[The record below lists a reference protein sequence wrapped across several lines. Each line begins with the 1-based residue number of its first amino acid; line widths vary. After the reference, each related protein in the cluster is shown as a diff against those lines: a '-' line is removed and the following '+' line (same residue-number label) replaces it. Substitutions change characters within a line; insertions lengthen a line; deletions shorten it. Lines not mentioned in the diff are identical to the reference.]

1 MVQFKDLTI
10 QQLKKIVRAYNLH
23 TTIKGYSKMGKDELI
38 RNLEKHIILSNKH
51 LIQPDILSPDID
63 VSNIIDE
70 PQRRKQEREQRARKR
85 AEQRAK
91 QRAKRQAQPRV
102 RRQAQPRA
110 PAETEEEAREYIKNI
125 LKTHSE
131 EFKKANPGE
140 QPSTYLEEMINYIG
154 ILDAEFVG
162 FRKDILKE
170 KYEEFTKL
178 LKMAKKIEKRMGT
191 QTNEEKKAIE
201 RYQKTPKEN
210 IEKYTIFDNKGEMN
224 NDTVDLK
231 IKVEDKI
238 FEFKKV
244 GIFNKPKDMDKH
256 SGKGWRYQY
265 GYSNRQSDILN
276 KQVRDGKIYYPR
288 EGSLYTNEVLSLGHH
303 IISSINDMPIHM
315 AHINSNKDDMSKELY
330 VSFVDVHPDF
340 QGRGLAEKAFL
351 LLWSYFHKY
360 DLFKKYN
367 INKFYLTYAASAPVV
382 GTYIRMINAAG
393 YHNPFTDELDFK
405 NMTKAFKMLLHT
417 NAYDIPFEFYKKDS
431 SKYKAL
437 KRDEKEEMNKFIK
450 LEELNKLYTR
460 VEKGGK
466 VEDAKEAFLL
476 GYVISVMRGKPYV
489 FDEEDLR
496 KIIVKYEKIIKV
508 SQTKDIN
515 GENYISPLE
524 LKIMKE
530 SIPILKEA
538 REKLLNKQKPYY
550 QRPHRRRT

>member
-1 MVQFKDLTI
+1 MVKFKDLTI

-91 QRAKRQAQPRV
+91 QRAEQRAEQRAKRQAQPRV

-110 PAETEEEAREYIKNI
+110 PAETEEEAR
-125 LKTHSE
+125 
-131 EFKKANPGE
+131 
-140 QPSTYLEEMINYIG
+140 
-154 ILDAEFVG
+154 
-162 FRKDILKE
+162 
-170 KYEEFTKL
+170 
-178 LKMAKKIEKRMGT
+178 AKR
-191 QTNEEKKAIE
+191 EKKSNIAKAVEKMSSKVKNDTNAIE

-224 NDTVDLK
+224 NKTVDLK
-231 IKVEDKI
+231 IEVEKKI

-244 GIFNKPKDMDKH
+244 GIFNKPGDMDKH

-265 GYSNRQSDILN
+265 GYSNRQSGILN
-276 KQVRDGKIYYPR
+276 KQVRDGKIYYPV
-288 EGSLYTNEVLSLGHH
+288 EGRLYTNEGLSESHH

-315 AHINSNKDDMSKELY
+315 AHIDSEKTSKELY
-330 VSFVDVHPDF
+330 IAFVDVHPDF

-367 INKFYLTYAASAPVV
+367 IDRIELTYAASAPVV

-405 NMTKAFKMLLHT
+405 NMTKEFKMFLHL
-417 NAYDIPFEFYKKDS
+417 NSGEIPFEFYKKNS
-431 SKYKAL
+431 RKYKAL
-437 KRDEKEEMNKFIK
+437 KRDDEEMDKFIK

-476 GYVISVMRGKPYV
+476 GYVILAMRGEPYV
-489 FDEEDLR
+489 FDEEDLG
-496 KIIVKYEKIIKV
+496 KMIVKYEEIIEL
-508 SQTKDIN
+508 SQTKDV
-515 GENYISPLE
+515 YISPLE
-524 LKIMKE
+524 FKIIRE
-530 SIPILKEA
+530 SIPILEEA

-550 QRPHRRRT
+550 LRPHRRRT